1 MRNTPT
7 LKPVWCYFRNTGFP
21 SPHII
26 FSFYPPDVQVTEEP
40 FVTHVTTWYNSN
52 LIAEYSTVTCYI
64 TVTEKCNNR
73 CCCKSSS
80 DCILHTVNMITL
92 MKGGFAGALLVAL
105 TGKLCLDFLGLR
117 VQQFKNSSL
126 GFGAWIRE
134 TSSPAVCLNHD

>member
-26 FSFYPPDVQVTEEP
+26 FSFYLPDVQVTEEP

-64 TVTEKCNNR
+64 TVTEKCN
-73 CCCKSSS
+73 
-80 DCILHTVNMITL
+80 VITL
-92 MKGGFAGALLVAL
+92 FSVKAAAIA
-105 TGKLCLDFLGLR
+105 
-117 VQQFKNSSL
+117 SS
-126 GFGAWIRE
+126 
-134 TSSPAVCLNHD
+134 TP

>member
-21 SPHII
+21 SARII

-64 TVTEKCNNR
+64 TVTEKCN
-73 CCCKSSS
+73 
-80 DCILHTVNMITL
+80 VITL
-92 MKGGFAGALLVAL
+92 FSVKAAEIHPPHGKYDNLDEGRIRWSAAGS
-105 TGKLCLDFLGLR
+105 F
-117 VQQFKNSSL
+117 N
-126 GFGAWIRE
+126 W
-134 TSSPAVCLNHD
+134 